1 MALTGK
7 QTADVRLRLSPAQW
21 WTLVVSCLSVALVV
35 GAMAALYASLPEI
48 AAATGASQQQLTW
61 IIDGYTLALA
71 CLVLPAGA
79 VGDRYGRR
87 AVLVIGLAVFSA
99 GSAVPIVVDDPLWII
114 AARAVAGV
122 GAAFVMP
129 STLSLL
135 TAGFPDS
142 QRGRAVGVWAGVA
155 GSGAVLGI
163 LCSGLLL
170 NYWSWVSSFAGMTAA
185 GVVLLALALTIAES
199 QDQSHTA
206 LDPWGSAWVAIAIG
220 LAVVALIEGPARGW
234 TDPVVVGG
242 FLGSA
247 VAAVLFVVVELRVDH
262 PLLDVRLFGDRG
274 FGSGTVS
281 VALQFLVTFGVFMLL
296 VQYLQLILGYA
307 PLPSAIALVP
317 MGVPLVIISLFAPW
331 LSDRVG
337 LRVVTAAGLVVI
349 GVGLIIS
356 SRLDVNSDYWP
367 LLYALLVMST
377 GLGLCTAP
385 ATAAIVKGTPVEK
398 HGVAAAV
405 NDAAREVGAAVGIA
419 IAGSILA
426 AGYADRV
433 TPALT
438 GLPEPLR
445 GPFSESLAAAAE
457 AADRAGPQGAQLVEV
472 AQSAFVH
479 GSQQASIVLACI
491 TFAAAATLAVWAP
504 GRTQPRATT
513 PEDEAQ
519 TVPSGSRN
527 LR

>member
-1 MALTGK
+1 M
-7 QTADVRLRLSPAQW
+7 RLRLSPAQW

-87 AVLVIGLAVFSA
+87 AMLVIGLAVFSA

-206 LDPWGSAWVAIAIG
+206 LDPWGSAWVAIVIG

-234 TDPVVVGG
+234 TDPLVVGG

-247 VAAVLFVVVELRVDH
+247 VAAVLFVVVELRIDH

-349 GVGLIIS
+349 GVGLIMS
-356 SRLDVNSDYWP
+356 SRLDVNSDYWH
-367 LLYALLVMST
+367 LLHSLLVMST

-385 ATAAIVKGTPVEK
+385 ATAAIVKGTP
-398 HGVAAAV
+398 
-405 NDAAREVGAAVGIA
+405 
-419 IAGSILA
+419 
-426 AGYADRV
+426 
-433 TPALT
+433 
-438 GLPEPLR
+438 
-445 GPFSESLAAAAE
+445 
-457 AADRAGPQGAQLVEV
+457 
-472 AQSAFVH
+472 
-479 GSQQASIVLACI
+479 
-491 TFAAAATLAVWAP
+491 
-504 GRTQPRATT
+504 
-513 PEDEAQ
+513 
-519 TVPSGSRN
+519 
-527 LR
+527 